1 MSDQNEVSSTSEDRE
16 KIEPVLATP
25 PVVRKRT
32 MVDVVV
38 DRAAEASVDLV
49 KNVVLPG
56 IRDTLADSFHGLID
70 AMFDTKTQ
78 GRRRASRGTTVVTSN
93 QTSFNYNGISK
104 QAVDRKRS
112 ISEKARSNHDF
123 GEIIFQSRPE
133 ANDVI
138 DTMRVRLNKYGT
150 VTVDDLYSIIGVD
163 PTVVDTSWGWDEGSF
178 AGAHVRRIRSGFVLD
193 IPEPSPL

>member
-1 MSDQNEVSSTSEDRE
+1 MSDQNEVSSTSDDRE

-25 PVVRKRT
+25 HVVRKRT

-78 GRRRASRGTTVVTSN
+78 GRRRASRGTTIVTSN

-104 QAVDRKRS
+104 QAVDRKRT
-112 ISEKARSNHDF
+112 ISERARSNHDF
-123 GEIIFQSRPE
+123 AEIIFQNRAE

-138 DTMRVRLNKYGT
+138 HKMRIHINKYGT
-150 VTVDDLYSIIGVD
+150 VTVDHLYSEIGVD
-163 PTVVDTSWGWDEGSF
+163 PTVTDTTWGWDEGSF
-178 AGAHVRRIRSGFVLD
+178 AGAHVRRIRNGFVLD
-193 IPEPSPL
+193 IPEPTPL

>member
-1 MSDQNEVSSTSEDRE
+1 MSDQNEVSSTSDDRE

-78 GRRRASRGTTVVTSN
+78 GRRRASRGTTIVTSN
-93 QTSFNYNGISK
+93 QTRFNYNGISN
-104 QAVDRKRS
+104 QNADRKRT
-112 ISEKARSNHDF
+112 ISEKARANHDF

-138 DTMRVRLNKYGT
+138 DTMRMRLNKYGT

-163 PTVVDTSWGWDEGSF
+163 PTVVDTSWGWDEASF
-178 AGAHVRRIRSGFVLD
+178 AGAHVRRAHRGFVLD
-193 IPEPSPL
+193 IPEPAPL

>member
-1 MSDQNEVSSTSEDRE
+1 MSDQNEVKDTSDYSE
-16 KIEPVLATP
+16 KAEPVLAKP

-38 DRAAEASVDLV
+38 DRAAEASVDLM

-56 IRDTLADSFHGLID
+56 IRDTLADSFHGLVD
-70 AMFDTKTQ
+70 AMFDTNTT
-78 GRRRASRGTTVVTSN
+78 GRRRVARSTRVVASN

-104 QAVDRKRS
+104 QVVDRKRS
-112 ISEKARSNHDF
+112 ISEKARANHDF
-123 GEIIFQSRPE
+123 TEIIFQNRAE

-138 DTMRVRLNKYGT
+138 DKMRIQISKYGT
-150 VTVDDLYSIIGVD
+150 VTVDHLYSEIGVD

-178 AGAHVRRIRSGFVLD
+178 AGAHVRRIRNGFILD